1 MSTVLVHGGAGDIP
15 ESRVPLKIQ
24 GVKKA
29 AREGYRILCENG
41 LVLDAVQAAVRVME
55 DDEAFNAGR
64 GSVLTERG
72 SIEMDA
78 IIMEGATLKTGT
90 LTSTKTTKRTL
101 VELLLQ
107 GAVAGVTE
115 VANPVDVARLVME
128 RTPHIFLAGPA
139 AVQFAHQ
146 NGVPAIPEEDL
157 ITDFAR
163 QALDDYLHGRGEPTN
178 EIGSVVLHSID
189 QFIRG
194 IQIQVPL
201 FKLCVVEGSR
211 NKSNVS
217 INYSQ
222 DYHQE
227 GRHGTVGAVAVDSEG
242 HVSCATSTGGMTGNN

>member
-15 ESRVPLKIQ
+15 DSRVPLKIQ

-41 LVLDAVQAAVRVME
+41 SVLDAVQAAVRVME

-72 SIEMDA
+72 TIEMDA

-128 RTPHIFLAGPA
+128 RTPHIFLAGSA

-146 NGVPAIPEEDL
+146 NGK
-157 ITDFAR
+157 T
-163 QALDDYLHGRGEPTN
+163 
-178 EIGSVVLHSID
+178 
-189 QFIRG
+189 
-194 IQIQVPL
+194 
-201 FKLCVVEGSR
+201 
-211 NKSNVS
+211 
-217 INYSQ
+217 
-222 DYHQE
+222 
-227 GRHGTVGAVAVDSEG
+227 
-242 HVSCATSTGGMTGNN
+242 